1 MSVGFAQVRILEPLS
16 VGFAQVRV
24 LKPMS
29 VGFAQVRKY
38 FTTEACA
45 H

>member
-16 VGFAQVRV
+16 VGFAQVRI

-29 VGFAQVRKY
+29 VGFAHVRKY